1 MIRSGAGLLGL
12 AFTLL
17 VLSGCSM
24 FGDSIDS
31 YHGEGMSKSAW
42 GIDTESHS
50 DLLALP
56 LPGGRISVSVYGFR
70 DQTGQ
75 YKPSPAST
83 FSTAVTQGAGS
94 LLVKALWD
102 SRWFTPLEREGLQ
115 NLLTER
121 KIVRASIPGNGNGG
135 EADIPQLASANI
147 ILEGGIVG
155 YDSNIKTGGIGA
167 KYFGIGI
174 SESYR
179 VDQVT
184 VNLRAVDTLSG
195 RVINTVTTTKTVY
208 SKQVSSGVF
217 RFIKFK
223 RLLEAEAGY
232 STNEPGQIAVM
243 DAIETAVIRLIVTGI
258 EQKHW
263 NTAQGDESRNP
274 VYLYYADKK
283 LANKPNKPN
292 KLKKYD
298 SPNNLF
304 SSLKMNMI
312 DGQGNVIPGRYESD
326 EFVVLVESIGGGM
339 ASVTTTDKFTGVSE
353 SFKIS
358 SVL

>member
-1 MIRSGAGLLGL
+1 MIRFSSHLVGFAALLLTL
-12 AFTLL
+12 A
-17 VLSGCSM
+17 GCSIL
-24 FGDSIDS
+24 GGTIDD

-42 GIDTESHS
+42 GIQTESHS

-121 KIVRASIPGNGNGG
+121 KIVRAAMPGNGNGG
-135 EADIPQLASANI
+135 EGDIPQLASANI

-167 KYFGIGI
+167 KYFGIGV
-174 SESYR
+174 SETYR

-232 STNEPGQIAVM
+232 STNEPGQIAVL
-243 DAIETAVIRLIVTGI
+243 DAIETAVIRLVVTGI

-263 NTAQGDESRNP
+263 STAQGDENDNP
-274 VYLYYADKK
+274 VFMYYANKK
-283 LANKPNKPN
+283 PANRPKSFA
-292 KLKKYD
+292 KL
-298 SPNNLF
+298 NRFF
-304 SSLKMNMI
+304 SSVKMNLV
-312 DGQGNVIPGRYESD
+312 DNNGNVIPGRYESD
-326 EFVVLVESIGGGM
+326 EFIVLVESIGDGM
-339 ASVTTTDKFTGVSE
+339 ASVTTTDKFTGVSD
-353 SFKIS
+353 SFNIS